1 MNTSKQ
7 KCISFP
13 DYTQRTLEQL
23 ENNAASEQLTDSE
36 YVRKLVREDTHRKRE
51 LALA

>member
-23 ENNAASEQLTDSE
+23 ESNAASEQLTDSE
-36 YVRKLVREDTHRKRE
+36 YVRKLVREDSHRNRE

>member
-1 MNTSKQ
+1 MTTSKQ

-13 DYTQRTLEQL
+13 YFTQRTLELL